1 MATEITPWRNT
12 MSPAEFDDAVDA
24 AKAKAKTFVD
34 IVEQQE
40 LFTMIGPSKHLNHE
54 AWETIAAGYGLTAAV
69 DKTTY
74 HWKKD
79 SEEDKGDELFMVE
92 AHAVVL
98 DRDGTIRGGAVASCG
113 RDEPN
118 WATKPVHQVAS
129 MAGTRASAKALRL
142 MLSWVVEIAGYEPT
156 PSEEIVDK
164 KPRAERVKADATPRN
179 SGNRAESRNAG
190 SSRQQPTPTAGEHG
204 TCPIHN
210 VPWRQNTNDRGTWLS
225 HKDGDG
231 WCNETAVRRQMEERS
246 DLPEEPPASGD
257 IIDHRID
264 RLDQEQDEGLP
275 GFATAIIDASGEVVP
290 DGNPTD
296 LASVLAFLGISQE
309 ELEKDILSMPW
320 NDFLRLAG
328 DRAPEVAI
336 ERARKIQEEGNGS
349 V

>member
-69 DKTTY
+69 DSTTY

-118 WATKPVHQVAS
+118 WATKPIHQV
-129 MAGTRASAKALRL
+129 RL

-156 PSEEIVDK
+156 PSEEMVDK
-164 KPRAERVKADATPRN
+164 KPRAERSKAAATPRN
-179 SGNRAESRNAG
+179 TGKRAESRNAG
-190 SSRQQPTPTAGEHG
+190 PPPQQAAPTSDDHG
-204 TCPIHN
+204 ICPIHN

-225 HKDGDG
+225 HKDGVG
-231 WCNETAVRRQMEERS
+231 WCNETAVRKQLEERS
-246 DLPEEPPASGD
+246 DLPEEPVDSGNM
-257 IIDHRID
+257 
-264 RLDQEQDEGLP
+264 
-275 GFATAIIDASGEVVP
+275 TAIIDVAGEVVQSEEP
-290 DGNPTD
+290 VD
-296 LASVLAFLGISQE
+296 LEGVLAFLGISQQ
-309 ELEKDILSMPW
+309 ELEKNVLAMPW
-320 NDFLRLAG
+320 VEFIRLAG

-336 ERARKIQEEGNGS
+336 ERYRKIQEESDGD

>member
-79 SEEDKGDELFMVE
+79 SEEDNGDELFMVE
-92 AHAVVL
+92 AHAVVR
-98 DRDGTIRGGAVASCG
+98 DREGTIRGGAVASCG

-164 KPRAERVKADATPRN
+164 KPRAERGTTAATPRN
-179 SGNRAESRNAG
+179 TSNRAESPNKGPSRRQAAR
-190 SSRQQPTPTAGEHG
+190 SSADHG
-204 TCPIHN
+204 DSPIHN
-210 VPWRQNTNDRGTWLS
+210 VPWRQNTKDRGTWLS
-225 HKDGDG
+225 HKDGEG

-246 DLPEEPPASGD
+246 DLPEEPPVD
-257 IIDHRID
+257 D
-264 RLDQEQDEGLP
+264 QDEGLP
-275 GFATAIIDASGEVVP
+275 EFTSAVIDANGEVIP
-290 DGNPTD
+290 DDEPTD
-296 LASVLAFLGISQE
+296 LAGGLRFLGSSQE

-320 NDFLRLAG
+320 EEFVRLAA

-336 ERARKIQEEGNGS
+336 ERARKIQEEQDGS

>member
-1 MATEITPWRNT
+1 MATEITPWRDA
-12 MSPAEFDDAVDA
+12 MSPAEFDLAVDS

-34 IVEQQE
+34 IVEAQQ

-69 DKTTY
+69 DKTIY

-79 SEEDKGDELFMVE
+79 SEEDSGDELFMVE

-98 DRDGTIRGGAVASCG
+98 DRDGTVRGGAIAVCG

-164 KPRAERVKADATPRN
+164 KPRAERGKAATTPRN
-179 SGNRAESRNAG
+179 TANRAESPNAG
-190 SSRQQPTPTAGEHG
+190 SSRRQTAPTSGEHG
-204 TCPIHN
+204 VCPLHN
-210 VPWRQNTNDRGTWLS
+210 VPWRQNSNDRGTWLS
-225 HKDGDG
+225 HKDGEG
-231 WCNETAVRRQMEERS
+231 WCNESSVRRQMEEQS
-246 DLPEEPPASGD
+246 ELPDPPED
-257 IIDHRID
+257 DD
-264 RLDQEQDEGLP
+264 NMVV
-275 GFATAIIDASGEVVP
+275 IDANGEQLNLVAAD
-290 DGNPTD
+290 DGPID
-296 LASVLAFLGISQE
+296 LVGVLSFLGIDQQ
-309 ELEKDILSMPW
+309 ELETDILAMSW
-320 NDFLRLAG
+320 NNFVQLAG

-336 ERARKIQEEGNGS
+336 ERYRKLQEEGDGS

>member
-1 MATEITPWRNT
+1 MATEITPWRDA
-12 MSPAEFDDAVDA
+12 MSPAEFDLAVDS

-34 IVEQQE
+34 IVEAQQ

-69 DKTTY
+69 DKTIY

-79 SEEDKGDELFMVE
+79 SEEDSGDELFMVE

-98 DRDGTIRGGAVASCG
+98 DRDGTVRGGAIAVCG

-164 KPRAERVKADATPRN
+164 KPRAERGKAATTPRN
-179 SGNRAESRNAG
+179 TANRAESPNAG
-190 SSRQQPTPTAGEHG
+190 SSRRQTAPTSGEHG
-204 TCPIHN
+204 TCPLHN
-210 VPWRQNTNDRGTWLS
+210 VPWRQNSNDRGTWLS
-225 HKDGDG
+225 HKDGEG
-231 WCNETAVRRQMEERS
+231 WCNESSVRRQMEEQS
-246 DLPEEPPASGD
+246 ELPDPPED
-257 IIDHRID
+257 DD
-264 RLDQEQDEGLP
+264 NMVV
-275 GFATAIIDASGEVVP
+275 IDANGEQLNLVAAD
-290 DGNPTD
+290 DGPID
-296 LASVLAFLGISQE
+296 LVGVLSFLGIDQQ
-309 ELEKDILSMPW
+309 ELETDILAMSW
-320 NDFLRLAG
+320 NNFVQLAG

-336 ERARKIQEEGNGS
+336 ERYRKLQEEGDGS

>member
-1 MATEITPWRNT
+1 MATEITPWRDA
-12 MSPAEFDDAVDA
+12 MSPAEFDLAIDS

-34 IVEQQE
+34 IVEAQQ

-79 SEEDKGDELFMVE
+79 SEEDNGDELFMVE

-98 DRDGTIRGGAVASCG
+98 DRDGTVRGGAIAVCG

-164 KPRAERVKADATPRN
+164 KPRAERGKAVTTPRN
-179 SGNRAESRNAG
+179 TANRAESPNAG
-190 SSRQQPTPTAGEHG
+190 ASQRQAAPTSGEHG

-210 VPWRQNTNDRGTWLS
+210 VPWRQNSNDRGTWLS

-231 WCNETAVRRQMEERS
+231 WCNETAVRRQVEERS
-246 DLPEEPPASGD
+246 ELPDEPPPS
-257 IIDHRID
+257 
-264 RLDQEQDEGLP
+264 E
-275 GFATAIIDASGEVVP
+275 IIDANGEVVP
-290 DGNPTD
+290 DKDTILYAVDKQLD
-296 LASVLAFLGISQE
+296 LAAADDGPIDLVGVLAFLGIDQQ
-309 ELEKDILSMPW
+309 ELETDILAMPW
-320 NDFLRLAG
+320 DNFVQLAG

-336 ERARKIQEEGNGS
+336 ERYRKLQEEGDGS

>member
-69 DKTTY
+69 DSTTY

-79 SEEDKGDELFMVE
+79 SDEDNGNELFMVE

-118 WATKPVHQVAS
+118 WATKPIHQVAS

-156 PSEEIVDK
+156 PSEEMVDK
-164 KPRAERVKADATPRN
+164 KPRAERSKAAATPRN
-179 SGNRAESRNAG
+179 TGKRAESPNAG
-190 SSRQQPTPTAGEHG
+190 SSPQQAAPTSDDHG
-204 TCPIHN
+204 ICPIHN

-231 WCNETAVRRQMEERS
+231 WCNETAVRRQMQPPWLVEERS
-246 DLPEEPPASGD
+246 DLPEEPVDG
-257 IIDHRID
+257 
-264 RLDQEQDEGLP
+264 GNM
-275 GFATAIIDASGEVVP
+275 TAIIDAAGEVVQSNEP
-290 DGNPTD
+290 VD
-296 LASVLAFLGISQE
+296 LEGVLTFLGIGQE
-309 ELEKDILSMPW
+309 ELEKNVLSMPW
-320 NDFLRLAG
+320 GEFIRLAG
-328 DRAPEVAI
+328 DRAPEIAI
-336 ERARKIQEEGNGS
+336 ERYRKIQEEQES
-349 V
+349 

>member
-69 DKTTY
+69 DSTTY

-164 KPRAERVKADATPRN
+164 KPRAERGKAAATPRKA
-179 SGNRAESRNAG
+179 GNRAESPNTG
-190 SSRQQPTPTAGEHG
+190 SSRAQAAPTSGVNG

-231 WCNETAVRRQMEERS
+231 WCNESAVRRQMVERS
-246 DLPEEPPASGD
+246 ELPEEPEDS
-257 IIDHRID
+257 
-264 RLDQEQDEGLP
+264 GLP
-275 GFATAIIDASGEVVP
+275 EFTSAVIDANGEIVP
-290 DGNPTD
+290 DDEPID
-296 LASVLAFLGISQE
+296 LAGVLSFLGISQE

-320 NDFLRLAG
+320 EEFLRLAG

-336 ERARKIQEEGNGS
+336 ERYRKIQEESDGN

>member
-69 DKTTY
+69 DSTTY

-118 WATKPVHQVAS
+118 WATKPIHQVAS

-156 PSEEIVDK
+156 PSEEMVDK
-164 KPRAERVKADATPRN
+164 KPRAERSKAAATPRN
-179 SGNRAESRNAG
+179 TGKRAESPNAG
-190 SSRQQPTPTAGEHG
+190 PSPQQAAPTSDDHG
-204 TCPIHN
+204 ICPIHN

-225 HKDGDG
+225 HKDGVG

-246 DLPEEPPASGD
+246 DLPEEPVDSGNM
-257 IIDHRID
+257 
-264 RLDQEQDEGLP
+264 
-275 GFATAIIDASGEVVP
+275 TTIIDAAGEVVQSNEP
-290 DGNPTD
+290 VD
-296 LASVLAFLGISQE
+296 LEGVLTFLGIGQE
-309 ELEKDILSMPW
+309 ELEKNVLSMPW
-320 NDFLRLAG
+320 GEFIRLAG
-328 DRAPEVAI
+328 DRAPEIAI
-336 ERARKIQEEGNGS
+336 ERYRKIQEERNGG

>member
-1 MATEITPWRNT
+1 

-69 DKTTY
+69 DSTTY

-118 WATKPVHQVAS
+118 WATKPIHQVAS

-156 PSEEIVDK
+156 PSEEMVDK
-164 KPRAERVKADATPRN
+164 KTRAERSKAAATPRN
-179 SGNRAESRNAG
+179 TRNRAESPNAG
-190 SSRQQPTPTAGEHG
+190 SSQRQAAPTSDDHG
-204 TCPIHN
+204 ICPIHN

-225 HKDGDG
+225 HKDGVG

-246 DLPEEPPASGD
+246 DLPEEPPSN
-257 IIDHRID
+257 
-264 RLDQEQDEGLP
+264 EQDDGLP
-275 GFATAIIDASGEVVP
+275 EFTSAVINVNGEIVP
-290 DGNPTD
+290 DDEPVD
-296 LASVLAFLGISQE
+296 LEGVLAFLGISQQ
-309 ELEKDILSMPW
+309 ELEKNVLAMPW
-320 NDFLRLAG
+320 VEFIRLAG

-336 ERARKIQEEGNGS
+336 ERYRKIQEERDGD

>member
-1 MATEITPWRNT
+1 MSTEITPWRNT

-69 DKTTY
+69 DSTTY

-98 DRDGTIRGGAVASCG
+98 DRDGTIRGGAVATCG

-164 KPRAERVKADATPRN
+164 KPRAERGKAAATPRN
-179 SGNRAESRNAG
+179 TDNRTESRNTGA
-190 SSRQQPTPTAGEHG
+190 SRPQTAPTSDSHG
-204 TCPIHN
+204 ICPIHK
-210 VPWRQNTNDRGTWLS
+210 VPWRQNSNERGTWLS
-225 HKDGDG
+225 HKEGEG
-231 WCNETAVRRQMEERS
+231 WCNESAVRRQMEERS
-246 DLPEEPPASGD
+246 DLPPEPVDDGNMP
-257 IIDHRID
+257 
-264 RLDQEQDEGLP
+264 
-275 GFATAIIDASGEVVP
+275 AIIDVSGEVVQNDEP
-290 DGNPTD
+290 VD
-296 LASVLAFLGISQE
+296 LPGVLTFLDISQE
-309 ELEKDILSMPW
+309 ELEKDVLSMPW
-320 NDFLRLAG
+320 VEFVRLAG
-328 DRAPEVAI
+328 DRAPEIAIARHGKIQI
-336 ERARKIQEEGNGS
+336 ERMEARDGD

>member
-12 MSPAEFDDAVDA
+12 MSPAEFDDAVDS

-34 IVEQQE
+34 IVESQQ

-79 SEEDKGDELFMVE
+79 SEEDNGDELFMVE

-98 DRDGTIRGGAVASCG
+98 DREGTIRGGAVASCG

-164 KPRAERVKADATPRN
+164 KPRAERGTTASTPRN

-190 SSRQQPTPTAGEHG
+190 SSRRQPTPTSDEHG
-204 TCPIHN
+204 VCPIHK
-210 VPWRQNTNDRGTWLS
+210 VPWRQNSNDRGTWLS

-246 DLPEEPPASGD
+246 DLPEEPPVDDDDVGVP
-257 IIDHRID
+257 
-264 RLDQEQDEGLP
+264 E
-275 GFATAIIDASGEVVP
+275 FTTAIIDANGEVVP
-290 DGNPTD
+290 DDEPTD
-296 LASVLAFLGISQE
+296 LPGVLSFLGISQE
-309 ELEKDILSMPW
+309 ELERDVLSMPW
-320 NDFLRLAG
+320 VEFLRLAG

-336 ERARKIQEEGNGS
+336 ERHRKIQEEQES
-349 V
+349 

>member
-1 MATEITPWRNT
+1 MATEITPWRDA
-12 MSPAEFDDAVDA
+12 MSPAEFDLAVDA

-34 IVEQQE
+34 IVEAQQ

-69 DKTTY
+69 DKTIY

-79 SEEDKGDELFMVE
+79 SEEDNGDELFMVE

-98 DRDGTIRGGAVASCG
+98 DRDGTVRGGAIAVCG

-164 KPRAERVKADATPRN
+164 KPRAERGKAATTPRN
-179 SGNRAESRNAG
+179 TANRAESPNAG
-190 SSRQQPTPTAGEHG
+190 SSQRQAAPTSGEHG
-204 TCPIHN
+204 VCPIHN
-210 VPWRQNTNDRGTWLS
+210 VPWRQNSNDRGTWLS

-231 WCNETAVRRQMEERS
+231 WCNETAVRRQAEERS
-246 DLPEEPPASGD
+246 ELPDPPED
-257 IIDHRID
+257 DD
-264 RLDQEQDEGLP
+264 NMVV
-275 GFATAIIDASGEVVP
+275 IDANGEQLNLVAAD
-290 DGNPTD
+290 DGPID
-296 LASVLAFLGISQE
+296 LAGVLGFLGIDQQ
-309 ELEKDILSMPW
+309 ELETDILAMSW
-320 NDFLRLAG
+320 DNFVQLAG

-336 ERARKIQEEGNGS
+336 ERYRKLQEEGDGS

>member
-69 DKTTY
+69 DSTTY

-118 WATKPVHQVAS
+118 WATKPIHQVAS

-156 PSEEIVDK
+156 PSEEMVDK
-164 KPRAERVKADATPRN
+164 KTRAERSKAAATPRN
-179 SGNRAESRNAG
+179 TRNRAESPNAG
-190 SSRQQPTPTAGEHG
+190 SSQRQAAPTSDDHG
-204 TCPIHN
+204 ICPIHN

-225 HKDGDG
+225 HKDGVG

-246 DLPEEPPASGD
+246 DLPEEPVDSGNM
-257 IIDHRID
+257 
-264 RLDQEQDEGLP
+264 
-275 GFATAIIDASGEVVP
+275 TAIIDAAGEVVQSNEP
-290 DGNPTD
+290 VD
-296 LASVLAFLGISQE
+296 LEGVLTFLGIGQE
-309 ELEKDILSMPW
+309 ELEKNVLSMPW
-320 NDFLRLAG
+320 GEFIRLAG
-328 DRAPEVAI
+328 DRAPEIAI
-336 ERARKIQEEGNGS
+336 ERYRKIQEERTW
-349 V
+349 

>member
-1 MATEITPWRNT
+1 MATEITPWRDA
-12 MSPAEFDDAVDA
+12 MSPAEFDLAVDA

-34 IVEQQE
+34 IVEAQQ

-74 HWKKD
+74 HWKKE
-79 SEEDKGDELFMVE
+79 SEEDSGDELFMVE

-98 DRDGTIRGGAVASCG
+98 DRDGTVRGGAIAVCG

-164 KPRAERVKADATPRN
+164 KPRAERGTTAPTPRN
-179 SGNRAESRNAG
+179 SGNRAESRNTG
-190 SSRQQPTPTAGEHG
+190 SSRRQTAPTSGEHG
-204 TCPIHN
+204 VCPLHN
-210 VPWRQNTNDRGTWLS
+210 VPWRQNSNDRGTWLS
-225 HKDGDG
+225 HKDGEG
-231 WCNETAVRRQMEERS
+231 WCNESSVRRQMEEQS
-246 DLPEEPPASGD
+246 ELPDPPED
-257 IIDHRID
+257 DD
-264 RLDQEQDEGLP
+264 NMVV
-275 GFATAIIDASGEVVP
+275 IDANGEQLNLVAAD
-290 DGNPTD
+290 DGPID
-296 LASVLAFLGISQE
+296 LVGVLSFLGIDQQ
-309 ELEKDILSMPW
+309 ELETDILAMSW
-320 NDFLRLAG
+320 NNFVQLAG

-336 ERARKIQEEGNGS
+336 ERYRKLQEEGNGS

>member
-12 MSPAEFDDAVDA
+12 MSPAEFDDAVDS

-34 IVEQQE
+34 IVESQQ

-79 SEEDKGDELFMVE
+79 SEEDNGDELFMVE

-98 DRDGTIRGGAVASCG
+98 DRDGTVRGGAVASCG

-164 KPRAERVKADATPRN
+164 RPRAERGATAPTPRN
-179 SGNRAESRNAG
+179 SGNRAESPNRG
-190 SSRQQPTPTAGEHG
+190 SSRRQVAPTSGEHG
-204 TCPIHN
+204 ICPIHN

-231 WCNETAVRRQMEERS
+231 WCNETAVRRQMVERS
-246 DLPEEPPASGD
+246 DLPEEPATAPDG
-257 IIDHRID
+257 
-264 RLDQEQDEGLP
+264 QDDD
-275 GFATAIIDASGEVVP
+275 GFTSAIIDANGEIIP
-290 DGNPTD
+290 DDEPID
-296 LASVLAFLGISQE
+296 LAGVLSFLGISQE
-309 ELEKDILSMPW
+309 ELEKNILSMPW
-320 NDFLRLAG
+320 DEFLRLAG

-336 ERARKIQEEGNGS
+336 ERHRKLQEEGDGS

>member
-1 MATEITPWRNT
+1 MATEITPWRDA
-12 MSPAEFDDAVDA
+12 MSPAEFDLAVDS

-34 IVEQQE
+34 IVEAQQ

-69 DKTTY
+69 DKTIY

-79 SEEDKGDELFMVE
+79 SEEDSGDELFMVE

-98 DRDGTIRGGAVASCG
+98 DRDGTVRGGAIAVCG

-164 KPRAERVKADATPRN
+164 KPRAERGKAATTPRN
-179 SGNRAESRNAG
+179 TANRAESPNAG
-190 SSRQQPTPTAGEHG
+190 SFQRQAAPTSGEHG
-204 TCPIHN
+204 VCPIHN
-210 VPWRQNTNDRGTWLS
+210 VPWRQNSNDRGTWLS
-225 HKDGDG
+225 HKDGEG
-231 WCNETAVRRQMEERS
+231 WCNESSVRRQMEERLE
-246 DLPEEPPASGD
+246 LPEEPVD
-257 IIDHRID
+257 D
-264 RLDQEQDEGLP
+264 GLP
-275 GFATAIIDASGEVVP
+275 EFTSAVIDANGEVVP
-290 DGNPTD
+290 DDEPLD
-296 LASVLAFLGISQE
+296 LAGVLGFLGIDQQ
-309 ELEKDILSMPW
+309 ELETDILAMSW
-320 NDFLRLAG
+320 DNFVQLAG

-336 ERARKIQEEGNGS
+336 ERYRKLQEEGNGS

>member
-69 DKTTY
+69 DSTTY
-74 HWKKD
+74 HWKKESD
-79 SEEDKGDELFMVE
+79 EDNGNELFMVE
-92 AHAVVL
+92 SHAVVL

-118 WATKPVHQVAS
+118 WATKPVHQIAS

-164 KPRAERVKADATPRN
+164 KPRAERGKAAATPK
-179 SGNRAESRNAG
+179 STGNRAESRNAG
-190 SSRQQPTPTAGEHG
+190 SSRRQTAPTSAEHG
-204 TCPIHN
+204 TCPIHD
-210 VPWRQNTNDRGTWLS
+210 VPWNQNSNDRGTWLS
-225 HKDGDG
+225 HKDGEG
-231 WCNETAVRRQMEERS
+231 WCNESSVRRTAAA
-246 DLPEEPPASGD
+246 DAL
-257 IIDHRID
+257 
-264 RLDQEQDEGLP
+264 QDEPSDAGVAE
-275 GFATAIIDASGEVVP
+275 FTSAVIDVNGEVVP
-290 DGNPTD
+290 DDEPVD
-296 LASVLAFLGISQE
+296 LAGVLSFLGISQE
-309 ELEKDILSMPW
+309 ELEKDVLSMPW
-320 NDFLRLAG
+320 AEFVRLAG
-328 DRAPEVAI
+328 DRSPEVAI
-336 ERARKIQEEGNGS
+336 ERYRKIQEESDGD

>member
-1 MATEITPWRNT
+1 MATEITPWRDA
-12 MSPAEFDDAVDA
+12 MSPAEFDHAVDA
-24 AKAKAKTFVD
+24 AKAKAQTFVD
-34 IVEQQE
+34 IVEAQQ

-79 SEEDKGDELFMVE
+79 SDEDNGDELFMVE

-129 MAGTRASAKALRL
+129 MAGTRATAKALRL

-164 KPRAERVKADATPRN
+164 RPRAERGTTASAPRN
-179 SGNRAESRNAG
+179 TGNRAESPNKG
-190 SSRQQPTPTAGEHG
+190 SSRRQTAPTSGEHG
-204 TCPIHN
+204 VCPIHN
-210 VPWRQNTNDRGTWLS
+210 VPWRQNSNDRGTWLS

-246 DLPEEPPASGD
+246 ELPAEPEPPSDDVLDNPSFFDGD
-257 IIDHRID
+257 TQAVISVD
-264 RLDQEQDEGLP
+264 
-275 GFATAIIDASGEVVP
+275 GEVVRE
-290 DGNPTD
+290 DEPTD
-296 LASVLAFLGISQE
+296 LPGVLNFLGITQS
-309 ELEKDILSMPW
+309 ELEKDILAMPW
-320 NDFLRLAG
+320 DSFLQLAG

-336 ERARKIQEEGNGS
+336 ERFRKIREEGDGS

>member
-69 DKTTY
+69 DSTTY

-164 KPRAERVKADATPRN
+164 KSRAERGTTAATPRKA
-179 SGNRAESRNAG
+179 GNRAESPNTG
-190 SSRQQPTPTAGEHG
+190 SSRAQTAPTSGVNG

-231 WCNETAVRRQMEERS
+231 WCNESAVRRQMVERS
-246 DLPEEPPASGD
+246 ELPEEPEDS
-257 IIDHRID
+257 
-264 RLDQEQDEGLP
+264 GLP
-275 GFATAIIDASGEVVP
+275 EFTSAVIDANGEVVP
-290 DGNPTD
+290 DDEPLD
-296 LASVLAFLGISQE
+296 LAGVLGFLGIDQQ
-309 ELEKDILSMPW
+309 ELETDILAMSW
-320 NDFLRLAG
+320 DNFVQLAG

-336 ERARKIQEEGNGS
+336 ERYRKLQEEGNGS

>member
-69 DKTTY
+69 DSTTY
-74 HWKKD
+74 HWKKESD
-79 SEEDKGDELFMVE
+79 EDNGNELFMVE
-92 AHAVVL
+92 SHAVVL

-118 WATKPVHQVAS
+118 WATKPVHQIAS

-164 KPRAERVKADATPRN
+164 KPRAERGKAAATPK
-179 SGNRAESRNAG
+179 STGNRAESRNAG
-190 SSRQQPTPTAGEHG
+190 SSRQQAAPTSDEHG
-204 TCPIHN
+204 VCPIHG
-210 VPWRQNTNDRGTWLS
+210 VPWRQNSNDRGTWLS
-225 HKDGDG
+225 HKDGEG
-231 WCNETAVRRQMEERS
+231 WCNESSVRRTAAA
-246 DLPEEPPASGD
+246 DAL
-257 IIDHRID
+257 
-264 RLDQEQDEGLP
+264 QDEPSDAGVAE
-275 GFATAIIDASGEVVP
+275 FTSAVIDVNGEVVP
-290 DGNPTD
+290 DDEPVD
-296 LASVLAFLGISQE
+296 LAGVLSFLGISQE
-309 ELEKDILSMPW
+309 ELEKDVLSMPW
-320 NDFLRLAG
+320 AEFVRLAG
-328 DRAPEVAI
+328 DRSPEVAI
-336 ERARKIQEEGNGS
+336 ERYRKIQEESDGD

>member
-34 IVEQQE
+34 IVENQQ

-79 SEEDKGDELFMVE
+79 SEEDNGDELFMVE

-164 KPRAERVKADATPRN
+164 RPRAERGTTTATPRN
-179 SGNRAESRNAG
+179 SGNRAESPNKG
-190 SSRQQPTPTAGEHG
+190 SSRRQAAPTSGEHG
-204 TCPIHN
+204 VCPIHS

-231 WCNETAVRRQMEERS
+231 WCNESSVRRTAAA
-246 DLPEEPPASGD
+246 DAL
-257 IIDHRID
+257 
-264 RLDQEQDEGLP
+264 QDEPSDDGVP
-275 GFATAIIDASGEVVP
+275 EFISAVIDVNGEVVP
-290 DGNPTD
+290 DDEPVD
-296 LASVLAFLGISQE
+296 LAGVLSFLGISQD
-309 ELEKDILSMPW
+309 ELEKDVLSMPW
-320 NDFLRLAG
+320 DEFLRLAG
-328 DRAPEVAI
+328 ERAPEVAI
-336 ERARKIQEEGNGS
+336 ERYRKIQEESDGD

>member
-1 MATEITPWRNT
+1 MATEITPWRDA
-12 MSPAEFDDAVDA
+12 MSPAEFDLAVDA

-34 IVEQQE
+34 IVEAQQ

-74 HWKKD
+74 HWKKE
-79 SEEDKGDELFMVE
+79 SEEDSGDELFMVE

-98 DRDGTIRGGAVASCG
+98 DRDGTVRGGAIAVCG

-164 KPRAERVKADATPRN
+164 KPRAERGKAAATPRN
-179 SGNRAESRNAG
+179 TANRAESPNAG
-190 SSRQQPTPTAGEHG
+190 SSRRQTAPTSGEHG
-204 TCPIHN
+204 TCPLHN
-210 VPWRQNTNDRGTWLS
+210 VPWRQNSNDRGTWLS
-225 HKDGDG
+225 HKDGEG
-231 WCNETAVRRQMEERS
+231 WCNESSVRRQMEEQS
-246 DLPEEPPASGD
+246 ELPDPPED
-257 IIDHRID
+257 DD
-264 RLDQEQDEGLP
+264 NMVV
-275 GFATAIIDASGEVVP
+275 IDANGEQLNLVAAD
-290 DGNPTD
+290 DGPID
-296 LASVLAFLGISQE
+296 LVGVLSFLGIDQQ
-309 ELEKDILSMPW
+309 ELETDILAMSW
-320 NDFLRLAG
+320 NNFVQLAG

-336 ERARKIQEEGNGS
+336 ERYRKLQEEGDGS

>member
-69 DKTTY
+69 DSTTY

-79 SEEDKGDELFMVE
+79 SEEDQGDELFMVE

-164 KPRAERVKADATPRN
+164 KPRAERGKVAATPRN
-179 SGNRAESRNAG
+179 TGNRAESANKG
-190 SSRQQPTPTAGEHG
+190 PSQQQAAPTLDEHG
-204 TCPIHN
+204 ICPIHK

-231 WCNETAVRRQMEERS
+231 WCNESAVRRQIVERS
-246 DLPEEPPASGD
+246 DLPEEPATAPDG
-257 IIDHRID
+257 
-264 RLDQEQDEGLP
+264 QDDD
-275 GFATAIIDASGEVVP
+275 GFTSAIIDVNGEIVP
-290 DGNPTD
+290 DDEPID
-296 LASVLAFLGISQE
+296 LASVLAFIGISQE

-320 NDFLRLAG
+320 EEFLRLAG

-336 ERARKIQEEGNGS
+336 ERYRKIQEESDGD

>member
-1 MATEITPWRNT
+1 MATEITPWRDA
-12 MSPAEFDDAVDA
+12 MSPAEFDLAVDA

-34 IVEQQE
+34 IVEAQQ

-69 DKTTY
+69 DKTIY
-74 HWKKD
+74 HWKKE
-79 SEEDKGDELFMVE
+79 SEEDNGDELFMVE

-98 DRDGTIRGGAVASCG
+98 DRDGTVRGGAIAVCG

-164 KPRAERVKADATPRN
+164 KPRAERGKAAATPRN
-179 SGNRAESRNAG
+179 TANRAESPNAG
-190 SSRQQPTPTAGEHG
+190 SSRRQTAPTSGEHG
-204 TCPIHN
+204 VCPLHN
-210 VPWRQNTNDRGTWLS
+210 VPWRQNSNDRGTWLS
-225 HKDGDG
+225 HKDGEG
-231 WCNETAVRRQMEERS
+231 WCNESSVRRQMEERS
-246 DLPEEPPASGD
+246 ELPEEPVD
-257 IIDHRID
+257 D
-264 RLDQEQDEGLP
+264 GLP
-275 GFATAIIDASGEVVP
+275 EFTSAVIDANGEVVP
-290 DGNPTD
+290 DDEPLD
-296 LASVLAFLGISQE
+296 LAGVLGFLGIDQQ
-309 ELEKDILSMPW
+309 ELETDILAMSW
-320 NDFLRLAG
+320 DNFVQLAG

-336 ERARKIQEEGNGS
+336 ERYRKLQEEGDGS

>member
-69 DKTTY
+69 DSTTY

-79 SEEDKGDELFMVE
+79 SDQDKGDELFMVE

-118 WATKPVHQVAS
+118 WATKPIHQVAS

-156 PSEEIVDK
+156 PSEEMVDK
-164 KPRAERVKADATPRN
+164 KPRAERSKAAATPRN
-179 SGNRAESRNAG
+179 TGNRAESPNKG
-190 SSRQQPTPTAGEHG
+190 PSRQQAAPTSDDHG
-204 TCPIHN
+204 SCPIHN

-246 DLPEEPPASGD
+246 DLPEEPVDG
-257 IIDHRID
+257 RNM
-264 RLDQEQDEGLP
+264 
-275 GFATAIIDASGEVVP
+275 TAIIDVAGEVVQI
-290 DGNPTD
+290 DEPTD
-296 LASVLAFLGISQE
+296 LEGVLTFLGISQE
-309 ELEKDILSMPW
+309 ELEKEVLSMPW
-320 NDFLRLAG
+320 GEFIRLAG
-328 DRAPEVAI
+328 DRAPEIAI
-336 ERARKIQEEGNGS
+336 ERYRKIQEERDGD